1 MTSRIEDGFRR
12 RFRDLLAL
20 VRPRRLD
27 FGVELLLRRGRE
39 RAARQDIPL
48 ARGLAQ
54 VYDLTRTRVERRLAS
69 TGACSVPAPA
79 EAGRP
84 ASEPPRFLC
93 DASLGGLAR
102 WLRAAGYEASW
113 SQGQGG
119 DALVSRA
126 DEEGCVLLTSDSRVF
141 ERRAVQAG
149 TPRARWIPTAL
160 TRHEQLAMV
169 LRDLGLDRRAPR
181 CMACGGELIPTPKS
195 DVAARI
201 PPRTAR
207 WKDEYFLCAR
217 CDRLFWQGTHWQRID
232 RALDRDALPGGVGSG
247 RGRT

>member
-48 ARGLAQ
+48 ARGLAH
-54 VYDLTRTRVERRLAS
+54 VYDLTRTRVERRLALAV
-69 TGACSVPAPA
+69 ACSVPA
-79 EAGRP
+79 EAARP
-84 ASEPPRFLC
+84 AGEPPRFLC

-102 WLRAAGYEASW
+102 WLRAAGYEARW

-119 DALVSRA
+119 DALVSKA
-126 DEEGCVLLTSDSRVF
+126 EEGGFVLLTSDSRVF

-149 TPRARWIPTAL
+149 SPRALWVPTAL

-169 LRDLGLDRRAPR
+169 LRDLGLPRRAPR
-181 CMACGGELIPTPKS
+181 CMACGGELVPAPKA
-195 DVAARI
+195 DVAPRI

-207 WKDEYFLCAR
+207 WKDDYFLCAR

-232 RALDRDALPGGVGSG
+232 RALERHAPPAGASRDPG
-247 RGRT
+247 RA